1 MNILV
6 ISDIHGNYPALE
18 AVSQAAAPFNC
29 DHVLNCG
36 DSLVYAPFPNETL
49 DWLRRHHVFSIR
61 GNTDDR
67 VIRLLKGKSMKKP
80 SKPEKRIMYTS
91 TAAALTA
98 ENRSELQA
106 LKKKK
111 ILRLGQISVGLY
123 HGSPADHEEFLF
135 ADTPDKRFKELA
147 REASCKV
154 ILTGHSH
161 SPYHRQA
168 GGVHFINP
176 GSVGRMMD
184 GRPDASFA
192 ILQLDKGQIAVTL
205 HRCPYDVEAVVTA
218 LAAHQLPPI
227 YAQMFRTGTKRAD

>member
-6 ISDIHGNYPALE
+6 ISDIHGNYPALA
-18 AVSQAAAPFNC
+18 AVGQAAAPFNC
-29 DHVLNCG
+29 AHILNCG
-36 DSLVYAPFPNETL
+36 DSLVYAPFPNEVL
-49 DWLRRHHVFSIR
+49 DWLRRNQVFSIR

-67 VIRLLKGKSMKKP
+67 IVKLLKGKSLKKP

-98 ENRSELQA
+98 ENQRSLLN

-111 ILRLGQISVGLY
+111 IMRLGQVAVGLY
-123 HGSPADHEEFLF
+123 HGSPADHEEFLS
-135 ADTPDKRFKELA
+135 ADTPDQRFKELA
-147 REASCKV
+147 RETSCEV
-154 ILTGHSH
+154 VLTGHSH
-161 SPYHRQA
+161 SPYHRRL

-192 ILQLDKGQIAVTL
+192 ILQLDNGRVTVQL
-205 HRCPYDVEAVVTA
+205 HRCPYDVEAVVRA
-218 LAAHQLPPI
+218 LDQSQLPAI
-227 YAQMFRTGTKRAD
+227 YAEMFRTGTKRAG